1 MHTPIDT
8 NVSGADGMTVDNE
21 GNLYV
26 ATTLGLQVFDPD
38 GRCHLIISKP
48 QDKKLS
54 NVVFGG
60 PNRDTLYVT
69 SSDKVYKRKTD
80 AIGAVPWEAPLE
92 PFTGK
97 L

>member
-1 MHTPIDT
+1 
-8 NVSGADGMTVDNE
+8 MTVDNE

-69 SSDKVYKRKTD
+69 SSDKVYKRKID